1 MKLDSKY
8 FDCIRVKP
16 DEDRML
22 RESTP
27 TCDWPGCTRP
37 AGHPAPRGR
46 GRDGEY
52 FDFCMEHVRE
62 YNKSYNYFNGMSDDE
77 VAAFQKNNATG
88 HRPTWSIWR
97 NARRRAAQTVFD
109 ETPHGYTHAFAFEDP
124 YGILGQATGKQGP
137 RDYVAAKPVRK
148 AERKCLNALGLD
160 DTARGP
166 EIKTRFKQLVKRHHP
181 DHNGGDR
188 SAEDKLREVIQAYN
202 YLKDAGLC

>member
-16 DEDRML
+16 DEDRTL
-22 RESTP
+22 REEQP
-27 TCDWPGCTRP
+27 TCDWPGCRNP

-46 GRDGEY
+46 GREGQY

-77 VAAFQKNNATG
+77 VAAFQKANITG
-88 HRPTWSIWR
+88 HRPTWSVWR
-97 NARRRAAQTVFD
+97 NARRKAAETVFD
-109 ETPHGYTHAFAFEDP
+109 RSPHGYTHAFSFDDP
-124 YGILGQATGKQGP
+124 YGILGRPTGKDGP
-137 RDYVAAKPVRK
+137 RNYVPAKPVRK
-148 AERKCLNALGLD
+148 AERKCLIALGLD
-160 DTARGP
+160 ETARGS

-202 YLKDAGLC
+202 YLREAGLC